1 MTKIEKIQK
10 LYAAMSE
17 VYDDPVCAVDDF
29 PTIRANHL
37 SIDELIE
44 LLNWMETFGT
54 VTLHDDRSS
63 YEGSYDNT
71 YHLWVQ
77 VEPKGSYMIVAHI
90 DFIFDGK
97 RSDLVTYVEGR
108 YPKTA

>member
-10 LYAAMSE
+10 LYAAVSE
-17 VYDDPVCAVDDF
+17 VYGDPVCSVDGF

-37 SIDELIE
+37 SIDELTD
-44 LLNWMETFGT
+44 LLNWMDTLGT
-54 VTLHDDRSS
+54 VTLNDDRSS

-77 VEPKGSYMIVAHI
+77 VEPKVSYMIVAHI
-90 DFIFDGK
+90 DFVYQGK
-97 RSDLVTYVEGR
+97 RNDLVTYVESR